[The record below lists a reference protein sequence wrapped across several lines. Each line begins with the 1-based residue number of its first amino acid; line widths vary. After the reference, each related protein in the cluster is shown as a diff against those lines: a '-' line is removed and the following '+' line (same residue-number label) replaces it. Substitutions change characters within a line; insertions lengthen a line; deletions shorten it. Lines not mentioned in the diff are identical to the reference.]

1 MDAAETAA
9 QIMASELKWDGAR
22 LATELD
28 EYRRDVVSTLAFKIK
43 A

>member
-1 MDAAETAA
+1 
-9 QIMASELKWDGAR
+9 MASELKWDGAR

-28 EYRRDVVSTLAFKIK
+28 EYRRDVASTLAFKNN